1 MSVENQDA
9 CPLQFGDSSEMGLI
23 GCQDYDGDG
32 YFDGIDAFV
41 AEPTQW
47 SDLTMMALEIIVQ
60 EVKEMLVLKFMV
72 IQQQIDS
79 AVLILTAMD
88 IQTRMNSGH

>member
-1 MSVENQDA
+1 
-9 CPLQFGDSSEMGLI
+9 MGLI

-32 YFDGIDAFV
+32 YFDGIDAVV

-47 SDLTMMALEIIVQ
+47 SDLDNDGFGDNLA

-79 AVLILTAMD
+79 AVLILMRW
-88 IQTRMNSGH
+88 IFRPG